1 MNDNRSAIDE
11 SNLLVLLPL
20 LLLLLLLQLPQQQ
33 LRVVLHTAPA
43 RSHDTHHIVTHITHV
58 HV

>member
-11 SNLLVLLPL
+11 SNLLVLLP
-20 LLLLLLLQLPQQQ
+20 LLLLLLQLPQQQ